1 VGGGR
6 IHGKKARRGS
16 VAHGA
21 SEQAVE
27 VAKFLAHIGL
37 KAIDEVAGERNGRTY
52 VDQKA
57 SVFSL
62 PVSET

>member
-1 VGGGR
+1 M
-6 IHGKKARRGS
+6 
-16 VAHGA
+16 AHGA